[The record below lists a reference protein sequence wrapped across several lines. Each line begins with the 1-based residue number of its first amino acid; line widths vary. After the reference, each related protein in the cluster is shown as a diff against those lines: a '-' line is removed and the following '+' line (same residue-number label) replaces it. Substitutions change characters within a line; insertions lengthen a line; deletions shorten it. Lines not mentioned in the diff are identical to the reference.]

1 MFSHLRDHLLS
12 FVASPLFRFS
22 LRGSAILFL
31 CVLWMSPRPF
41 IQDLVSEGTSRA
53 VTFDPP
59 QNVETVD
66 SRVCVHTRLTDEV
79 EEYKVQRTLRM
90 VREMGAST
98 IVELLPW
105 AYVEHERGVYDWYH
119 PDRIIDH
126 AENQGL
132 QVVARLGIV
141 PEWVRVEGNVGAS
154 TLNYLPDSEFES
166 FAKYVGKFAERYRGR
181 VDHIIIWNE
190 PNLNFEWGG
199 RPADPVAYTRLLQ
212 LSYEAAHAANPDVI
226 VLNGAL
232 APTLAPPGGAEAG
245 WDDLDYLREMY
256 EAGAADYF
264 DAIAIHNYPFNYP
277 PQDEPAPD
285 ILNFRRIELLREIIV
300 EYGDGGKPVFI
311 TETGWND
318 HPRFIYG
325 VRPIQ
330 RINYTQEMWTFTQ
343 ENYPW
348 LEAICIWNFRVPVA
362 TNSYPDYFT
371 LLSTA
376 GFHPKPIYESIQ
388 NYARGWENNE

>member
-1 MFSHLRDHLLS
+1 MFSRFRAFQTTLS
-12 FVASPLFRFS
+12 ASPLFRIGI
-22 LRGSAILFL
+22 RGSAILGLF
-31 CVLWMSPRPF
+31 VLWALPRPF
-41 IQDLVSEGTSRA
+41 IQELPPKNTSRS

-59 QNVETVD
+59 QQVETVD
-66 SRVCVHTRLTDEV
+66 PRVCVHTRLTDEV

-105 AYVEHERGVYDWYH
+105 AYVEREKGVYDWNH

-132 QVVARLGIV
+132 QIIARLGIV
-141 PEWVRVEGNVGAS
+141 PRWVPAEANVGNA
-154 TLNYLPDSEFES
+154 TLNYLPESEFET
-166 FAKYVGKFAERYRGR
+166 FATYVGKFAERYRGR

-212 LSYEAAHAANPDVI
+212 LSYETAHAANPDIV
-226 VLNGAL
+226 VLNAAL

-245 WDDLDYLREMY
+245 WNDLDYLREMY

-264 DAIAIHNYPFNYP
+264 DAVAIHNYPFNYP
-277 PQDEPAPD
+277 PQDEPKPD
-285 ILNFRRIELLREIIV
+285 VLNFRRIELMREIIV
-300 EYGDGGKPVFI
+300 EYGDGDKPVYI

-318 HPRFIYG
+318 HPRFTYG
-325 VRPIQ
+325 VRAIQ
-330 RINYTQEMWTFTQ
+330 RINYTREMWTFTQ

-348 LEAICIWNFRVPVA
+348 LAAICIWNFRIPVA

-371 LLSTA
+371 LVSTA
-376 GFHPKPIYESIQ
+376 GFHLKPIYESIQ
-388 NYARGWENNE
+388 AYARGWENDE

>member
-1 MFSHLRDHLLS
+1 MFSRFRDFRIWLT
-12 FVASPLFRFS
+12 ASPKFRIGVRS
-22 LRGSAILFL
+22 SAFLFL
-31 CVLWMSPRPF
+31 IVLWVLPQPILHNLTPEYTSP
-41 IQDLVSEGTSRA
+41 I
-53 VTFDPP
+53 VTFDP
-59 QNVETVD
+59 QQQVETID

-79 EEYKVQRTLRM
+79 EEYKVQRTLQM

-105 AYVEHERGVYDWYH
+105 AYVEREKGVYDWTH

-132 QVVARLGIV
+132 QIIVRLGIV
-141 PEWVRVEGNVGAS
+141 PRWVPAEVNVGNA
-154 TLNYLPDSEFES
+154 TLNYLPNSKFET
-166 FAKYVGKFAERYRGR
+166 FAEYVGTFVERYRGR

-199 RPADPVAYTRLLQ
+199 RAADPIAYTRLLQ
-212 LSYEAAHAANPDVI
+212 LSYEAAHAANPDIV
-226 VLNGAL
+226 VLNAPL

-245 WDDLDYLREMY
+245 WDDLDYLRQMY
-256 EAGAADYF
+256 EAGASDYF
-264 DAIAIHNYPFNYP
+264 DAVAIHNYPFNHP
-277 PQDEPAPD
+277 PQDEPDPD
-285 ILNFRRIELLREIIV
+285 VLNFRRLELMREIIV
-300 EYGDGGKPVFI
+300 EYGDGDKPVFI

-318 HPRFIYG
+318 HPRFTYG
-325 VRPIQ
+325 VRAIQ
-330 RINYTQEMWTFTQ
+330 RINYTREMWTFTQ

-348 LEAICIWNFRVPVA
+348 LEGICIWNFRIPIA

-371 LLSTA
+371 LISTS

-388 NYARGWENNE
+388 AYARGWEGDE